1 MAETDDQ
8 RPTTNDRRHARHNPQ
23 SAIRNPQS
31 EHEPLPFDQ
40 RYRQALDNAQLQR
53 NLLNFQRSWRVSR
66 EGASMPM
73 TRIRS
78 GPWSA
83 PPEHEGGHLP
93 LARGTAEFEAMRD
106 RLAAIKDEVIERLPE
121 YVDHFQQAA
130 EEHGIHVYRAADAD
144 AANRY
149 VLELCRARGISLV
162 VKSKTMV
169 SEEIEMNGV
178 LEEHGIEAVETDL
191 GEWIQQ
197 LSHERPSH
205 MVMPAIHK
213 SRQQVGDLFTQ
224 ATGREVSREDI
235 GEQVGVARRELRR
248 DFLEAGLGVSGANAL
263 IAESGT
269 VMFIENEG
277 NARLVTSL
285 PRVHVVLAGIEKL
298 VPDYAA
304 AMLQLR
310 LLARSATGQQITSYT
325 TFLSGPPD
333 PGKEMHIVLLDN
345 GRMKMRATPLIR
357 EALRCIRCAA
367 CADVCPPYAVVGG
380 HVFGHIYSGAI
391 GLVNTPYHH
400 GIEAAAGP
408 QSLCVSCNACAT
420 VCPVGIP
427 LPQQILAVRAQVV
440 EQEGIPVPMRAAME
454 LWARPRVADI
464 AMRAAALADT
474 PLRDGGFSRIERTG
488 VNLIPQVHRLTSWRT
503 TPALPRHPARD
514 RLAHRRP
521 YTGKPLENAARGL
534 RVVYFIQC
542 ITDRLFPRMALS
554 VARVLD
560 ACGVTMVVPAQQH
573 CCGLPALDAGILE
586 PARKMARQTIETLE
600 RERADYILTGGASC
614 AVAMLHDYERLF
626 EAEPAMQIRARA
638 LSERV
643 IDFTSFMD
651 GVARLAPGSLAMRN
665 VDFGMRNN
673 DVSPGAAS
681 RNPQSAIRNGRG
693 PVTYHNFCQSTNVLG
708 LHDAPRRLI
717 TEVMGLELREMDGK
731 LGLLRLRRLD
741 LGDKAGGGRAH
752 PCSQAGERT
761 AHRRTYPGH
770 RQPRLHH
777 APAWRNRRPQSARAG
792 VAYRRADGRATGK
805 SVVGSA

>member
-1 MAETDDQ
+1 MGETTDERRKTKDEG
-8 RPTTNDRRHARHNPQ
+8 RPDPQ

-31 EHEPLPFDQ
+31 SGPQSDHTPLPFDQ

-53 NLLNFQRSWRVSR
+53 NLLNFQRSWSVSR
-66 EGASMPM
+66 EGAFDAYDENPE
-73 TRIRS
+73 RAVI
-78 GPWSA
+78 A
-83 PPEHEGGHLP
+83 PQEHMGKHLP
-93 LARGTAEFEAMRD
+93 LARGTAEFEVMRD
-106 RLAAIKDEVIERLPE
+106 RLAAIKDEVIDRLPE
-121 YVDHFQQAA
+121 YVDRFQQAA
-130 EEHGIHVYRAADAD
+130 EKHGIHVYRAADAD

-169 SEEIEMNGV
+169 SEEIELNGV

-213 SRQQVGDLFTQ
+213 SRQQVGDLFTR

-235 GEQVGVARRELRR
+235 GEQVSVARRELRR

-440 EQEGIPVPMRAAME
+440 EEEGAPPPVRAAME

-474 PLRDGGFSRIERTG
+474 PLRDGGFTRIERTG
-488 VNLIPQVHRLTSWRT
+488 VNLIPQVHRLTSWRS

-521 YTGKPLENAARGL
+521 YTGKPLESAARGL

-600 RERADYILTGGASC
+600 KERADYILTGGASC

-626 EAEPAMQIRARA
+626 ENEPAMQIRARA
-638 LSERV
+638 LAERV
-643 IDFTSFMD
+643 IDFTTFMD
-651 GVARLAPGSLAMRN
+651 SVARLAPGSLAIADSGDRTI
-665 VDFGMRNN
+665 
-673 DVSPGAAS
+673 
-681 RNPQSAIRNGRG
+681 RNPQSVIRNGRG

-717 TEVMGLELREMDGK
+717 TEVMGLELREMEESSVCCGFGGSTSVTRPEVAEHILARK
-731 LGLLRLRRLD
+731 LENVQRTGARTLVTDNPGCIMHLR
-741 LGDKAGGGRAH
+741 GGIDASNLPVQVLHIAELMAAQIGN
-752 PCSQAGERT
+752 SRT
-761 AHRRTYPGH
+761 
-770 RQPRLHH
+770 
-777 APAWRNRRPQSARAG
+777 
-792 VAYRRADGRATGK
+792 
-805 SVVGSA
+805 